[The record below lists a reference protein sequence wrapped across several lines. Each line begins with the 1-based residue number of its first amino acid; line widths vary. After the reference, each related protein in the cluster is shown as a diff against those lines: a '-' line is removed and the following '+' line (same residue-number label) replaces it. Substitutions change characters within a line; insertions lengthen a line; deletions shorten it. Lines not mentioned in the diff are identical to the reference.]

1 MNAALGSPMSG
12 PEYCYDENNKNK
24 KGWLKELKVAQ
35 GAYVK
40 PENSVMT
47 RKIMTLMTC

>member
-1 MNAALGSPMSG
+1 MNAALGSQMSE
-12 PEYCYDENNKNK
+12 PENCYDENK
-24 KGWLKELKVAQ
+24 KGWLKELKVAH

-47 RKIMTLMTC
+47 RKITPQLMIC